1 MWFYGKIKKRT
12 YKLKAHDENLKN
24 APTDDGT
31 FYGCL
36 YDLYVFIGIVKG
48 VSDINNGNGITLEE
62 LEKERE
68 ALYEN
73 YSRNFG

>member
-1 MWFYGKIKKRT
+1 MEKSKKENISIGKISE
-12 YKLKAHDENLKN
+12 LLKN

-31 FYGCL
+31 FYGC
-36 YDLYVFIGIVKG
+36 F
-48 VSDINNGNGITLEE
+48 SDINNGNGITLEE

-68 ALYEN
+68 ALCEN

>member
-1 MWFYGKIKKRT
+1 MEKSKKENISIGKISE
-12 YKLKAHDENLKN
+12 LLKN

-48 VSDINNGNGITLEE
+48 VSDI
-62 LEKERE
+62 KDRK
-68 ALYEN
+68 
-73 YSRNFG
+73 SVV

>member
-1 MWFYGKIKKRT
+1 MEKSKKENISIGKISE
-12 YKLKAHDENLKN
+12 LLKN

-48 VSDINNGNGITLEE
+48 VSDINNGNGITL
-62 LEKERE
+62 
-68 ALYEN
+68 
-73 YSRNFG
+73 

>member
-1 MWFYGKIKKRT
+1 MEKSKKENISIGKISE
-12 YKLKAHDENLKN
+12 LLKN
-24 APTDDGT
+24 APTHAGPFSACFFRFFFVCRNIKKVT
-31 FYGCL
+31 K
-36 YDLYVFIGIVKG
+36 IK
-48 VSDINNGNGITLEE
+48 NGNGITLEE

>member
-1 MWFYGKIKKRT
+1 MEKSKK
-12 YKLKAHDENLKN
+12 ENIS
-24 APTDDGT
+24 

-36 YDLYVFIGIVKG
+36 YDLYVLIGIVKG

>member
-1 MWFYGKIKKRT
+1 MEQSKKENISIGKISE
-12 YKLKAHDENLKN
+12 LLKN

>member
-1 MWFYGKIKKRT
+1 MEKSKKENISIGKISE
-12 YKLKAHDENLKN
+12 LLKN

-31 FYGCL
+31 FY
-36 YDLYVFIGIVKG
+36 
-48 VSDINNGNGITLEE
+48 GITLEE

>member
-1 MWFYGKIKKRT
+1 MEKSKKENISIGKISE
-12 YKLKAHDENLKN
+12 LLKN

-36 YDLYVFIGIVKG
+36 YDLYVLLELSRS
-48 VSDINNGNGITLEE
+48 SDINNGNGITLEE

>member
-1 MWFYGKIKKRT
+1 MSIRENISMKKISEM
-12 YKLKAHDENLKN
+12 LKE

-31 FYGCL
+31 FYGSL

-48 VSDINNGNGITLEE
+48 VSDINNENGITLEE

>member
-1 MWFYGKIKKRT
+1 MSNWKLINKT
-12 YKLKAHDENLKN
+12 YLY
-24 APTDDGT
+24 DGT

>member
-1 MWFYGKIKKRT
+1 MEKSKKENISIGKISE
-12 YKLKAHDENLKN
+12 LLKN

-48 VSDINNGNGITLEE
+48 VSLEE

>member
-1 MWFYGKIKKRT
+1 MEKSKKENISIGKIS
-12 YKLKAHDENLKN
+12 KLLKN
-24 APTDDGT
+24 TPTDDGT

-36 YDLYVFIGIVKG
+36 YDLYVFIGIAKG

>member
-1 MWFYGKIKKRT
+1 MSIRGNISMKKISEM
-12 YKLKAHDENLKN
+12 LKES
-24 APTDDGT
+24 PTDDGT
-31 FYGCL
+31 FYGSL

-48 VSDINNGNGITLEE
+48 VSDINNENGITLEE